1 MRKSNYLLVGVAI
14 LSLMATPALAD
25 KTARSGAADA
35 RIKSFTYSQNDVYY
49 LKGHY
54 GFTTVLEFSSKER
67 VESIA
72 IGDSDAWQVI
82 PGSRKNLIYIKPLEQ
97 NAETNMT
104 ILTSKRIYTFEL
116 AASKATSPKANDLTF
131 RVKFKYPEEETLEL
145 ASFGNKPAGK
155 YDPLDGAD
163 ASAWNFD
170 YSYAGDKNLRPKR
183 VFDDGTFTYFD
194 FKKPD
199 VTPAVFSVDEQGNES
214 LVNFN
219 VEGSYIVVNS
229 IGRQF
234 TLRDGDS
241 ATCIFND
248 AYPKE
253 KGKQSSPVPIAEIKE
268 KKGKSTKDKELA
280 AAIVDP
286 TPNPVPLS
294 NDNQKYS
301 FFSLKGKDTITLNN

>member
-1 MRKSNYLLVGVAI
+1 MRKSNYFLVGVAI

-25 KTARSGAADA
+25 KTARSGTADA
-35 RIKSFTYSQNDVYY
+35 RIKSFTYSENDVYY

-54 GFTTVLEFSSKER
+54 GFTTVLEFSPKEK
-67 VESIA
+67 VESIS
-72 IGDSDAWQVI
+72 IGDSEAWQVI

-145 ASFGNKPAGK
+145 ASFGNKPAGR

-219 VEGSYIVVNS
+219 AEGSYIVVNS

-253 KGKQSSPVPIAEIKE
+253 KGKQSSPVPIAEIQE
-268 KKGKSTKDKELA
+268 KKGKGTKDKELA
-280 AAIVDP
+280 AAIVEP